1 MNRLKELRES
11 KDLLAKDV
19 ADYLRVDEDKYNEFE
34 ASKDKMPA
42 NVLIDLA
49 KFYNTSIDYILYQ
62 TDVNKPYPEPEE
74 KE

>member
-11 KDLLAKDV
+11 KNLLAKDV
-19 ADYLRVDEDKYNEFE
+19 AKHLEIDEEKYNQYELNKE
-34 ASKDKMPA
+34 KMPA
-42 NVLIDLA
+42 DYFINLA

-62 TDVNKPYPEPEE
+62 TDVNKPYPALEE

>member
-11 KDLLAKDV
+11 KNLLAKDV
-19 ADYLRVDEDKYNEFE
+19 AKHLEIDEEKYNQYELNKE
-34 ASKDKMPA
+34 KMPA
-42 NVLIDLA
+42 NILIDLA

-62 TDVNKPYPEPEE
+62 TDVNKPYPVPEE